1 MDLRKIYKNKTGG
14 IVTNTVMGVGALC
27 IAVIVILVVVETVD
41 NAGLLGHENYTSNQT
56 ATGMI
61 QNFTIGI
68 SFISSKI
75 PTILLIVAVVFLLGA
90 LVLLMRQAQGMG
102 IGGDSGSL

>member
-1 MDLRKIYKNKTGG
+1 MTLRKIYKNKTGG
-14 IVTNTVMGVGALC
+14 LVTNTVMGVGALV
-27 IAVIVILVVVETVD
+27 IAVVVILVVIDTVD

-61 QNFTIGI
+61 SNFTIGI
-68 SFISSKI
+68 SQISGKI
-75 PTILLIVAVVFLLGA
+75 PIILLIVAVVFLLGA
-90 LVLLMRQAQGMG
+90 LVLLMKQAQGMG